1 MIPYTNKGGKS
12 GIESYEIGE
21 DFIKVKFS
29 DGNIYTY
36 DNAVTGEEN
45 IKTMKELAEN
55 GSGLNSFITKVIR
68 KNYASKS

>member
-45 IKTMKELAEN
+45 IKTMKELAESGN
-55 GSGLNSFITKVIR
+55 GLNSFISKTVR